1 MSLTR
6 VRRATVLTLAGLAC
20 SAALASPAHAAS
32 SVSIQKNGG
41 VLNIIGTAVGENIT
55 VEQLGG
61 VGAPVVITVTGS
73 PLSTTAPT
81 CAVVTATEAFCDGT
95 FQIGVSGGGG
105 ADGIRV
111 IGATRSLLSGNGGDD
126 FVVGGTGNDDLR
138 GGDGED
144 ILRGSTG
151 TDAANGG
158 AGSDFCSAEVEAL
171 CES

>member
-32 SVSIQKNGG
+32 TVEVLKNGG

-55 VEQLGG
+55 VDQPGG
-61 VGAPVVITVTGS
+61 YGNPVFITVSGS
-73 PLSTTAPT
+73 TLSTTAPG
-81 CAVVTATEAFCDGT
+81 CFATSATRAQCDAT

-111 IGATRSLLSGNGGDD
+111 ISNTRSLLSGGPGDD
-126 FVVGGTGNDDLR
+126 FVIGGSGNDELRGATGNDVLQ
-138 GGDGED
+138 
-144 ILRGSTG
+144 GSVGNDT
-151 TDAANGG
+151 ANGG
-158 AGSDFCSAEVEAL
+158 AGNDFCAAEGEAL